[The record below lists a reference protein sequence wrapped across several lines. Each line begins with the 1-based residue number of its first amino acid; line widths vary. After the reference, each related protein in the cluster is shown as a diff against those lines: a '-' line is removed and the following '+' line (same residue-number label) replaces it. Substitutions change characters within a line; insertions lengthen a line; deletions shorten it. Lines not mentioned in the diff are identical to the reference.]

1 MASGT
6 IKKTISGFGADS
18 TFTLPKTFTHDAMVN
33 IVLTL
38 KSVSG
43 AAAYYYVRRN
53 GSAICAAFLGTA
65 NGGTQSLCFP
75 IRNGDTIS
83 LYSSGNVDSVT
94 LYEFPIV

>member
-6 IKKTISGFGADS
+6 IKKTISGFGAGS
-18 TFTLPKTFTHDAMVN
+18 IFTLPKTFTHDAMVN

-43 AAAYYYVRRN
+43 AAAYYYLRRN
-53 GSAICAAFLGTA
+53 GGATFAAFLGTA
-65 NGGTQSLCFP
+65 NGGTQSICFP

-83 LYSSGNVDSVT
+83 LNASGNVDTVT